1 MSAHTFPPNLLRLG
15 LTGGIG
21 SGKSTVADFLKQ
33 RGAALIDADAISRS
47 VTTAKGAAIEAIG
60 ATFGASFITQ
70 DDALDREAMRNLV
83 FSDPSAKQKLEAI
96 VHPLISN
103 EIQRQTQQA
112 IANEQRVIVYD
123 VPLLVES
130 GKRWRAQLDRVL
142 LIDCQVQ
149 TQVARVMNRS
159 GLSEAT
165 VRQIIQAQ
173 APRTTKLCAADWVIY
188 NDGIS
193 FEDLRSK
200 VLYLPI

>member
-1 MSAHTFPPNLLRLG
+1 MSAHSFSPNLLRLG

-33 RGAALIDADAISRS
+33 RGAALIDADAISRA
-47 VTTAKGAAIEAIG
+47 VTAAKGAAIDAIG
-60 ATFGASFITQ
+60 ATFGASFITE
-70 DDALDREAMRNLV
+70 DDTLDREAMRNLV
-83 FSDPSAKQKLEAI
+83 FNDPSAKHKLEAI

-173 APRTTKLCAADWVIY
+173 APRTTKLSAADWVIY